1 MTTSRAITKAR
12 AVAGMAA
19 AGALLALGV
28 VANLSC
34 GPEYPPKAA
43 ARPKTAVTLA
53 IGLEPL
59 AALAIIAEN
68 EGFFSRQGLAATVR
82 KYPSGKLAMDAML
95 SGEAQV
101 ATVSETPVVFESFKR
116 QDFHLLASIG
126 TSDNEIRIVAR
137 KDKGIHQRGDLKGK
151 LIAAQ
156 EASSMHFFLHM
167 FLVKHGLSEK
177 DVTIAYA
184 PPDALAGMLMDGRA
198 DACSTREPII
208 SRAMAALGENAVVF
222 EEPGLFV
229 KYYTLAATRR
239 FVEEKPLAARA
250 VLRAMADAEMFAKAH
265 PQLAATVVART
276 IKIARPTLEQLWPSI
291 DLRLRLSQSL
301 LLALE
306 DEARWTLSGGLVKG
320 AVMPNYLR
328 LIHLD
333 AMLAVK
339 PSAVGIIR

>member
-1 MTTSRAITKAR
+1 
-12 AVAGMAA
+12 MAA
-19 AGALLALGV
+19 LGALLAFGV
-28 VANLSC
+28 AANFSC
-34 GPEYPPKAA
+34 GPEYPPKAGT
-43 ARPKTAVTLA
+43 RSRTAVTLA

-59 AALAIIAEN
+59 AALAIIAES
-68 EGFFSRQGLAATVR
+68 EGFFARHGLAASVR

-95 SGEAQV
+95 AGEAQM
-101 ATVSETPVVFESFKR
+101 ATVAETPVVFESFKR
-116 QDFHLLASIG
+116 QDFRILASIG

-137 KDKGIHQRGDLKGK
+137 KDEGIRQHGDLKGK
-151 LIAAQ
+151 RIATQ

-167 FLVKHGLSEK
+167 FLIKHGLSEK

-208 SRAMAALGENAVVF
+208 SRAVAALGENAIIF

-229 KYYTLAATRR
+229 KYYTIVAARR
-239 FVEEKPLAARA
+239 FVEEKQQATRA
-250 VLRAMADAEMFAKAH
+250 VLRAMADAEVFAKEH
-265 PQLAATVVART
+265 PQQATAVVART
-276 IKIARPTLEQLWPSI
+276 IKIARPTLDQLWPSL

-306 DEARWTLSGGLVKG
+306 DEARWTLGGGLVKD
-320 AVMPNYLR
+320 AAMPNYLR
-328 LIHLD
+328 LIHL
-333 AMLAVK
+333 ATMLEVK